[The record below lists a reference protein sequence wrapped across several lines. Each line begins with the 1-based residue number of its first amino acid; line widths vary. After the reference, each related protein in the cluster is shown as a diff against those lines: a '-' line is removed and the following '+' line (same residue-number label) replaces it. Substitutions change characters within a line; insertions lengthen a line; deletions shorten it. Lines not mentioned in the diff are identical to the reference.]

1 MEAESLPD
9 ILHLHGCEGAFYMAD
24 LWWQGRV
31 AVAYN
36 ADDVETEML
45 HDVPLLYVG

>member
-1 MEAESLPD
+1 
-9 ILHLHGCEGAFYMAD
+9 MAD